1 MGLLSQQPFFK
12 KVNSVVNA
20 SILIYKINGDAR
32 LAPVVFAKGTHQ
44 TAAYSRERIVLSA
57 KIPNTLQSRSLFVAA
72 RQRVKRG
79 ERDSGASASKTAMG

>member
-32 LAPVVFAKGTHQ
+32 LAPVVFAKALTKLLL
-44 TAAYSRERIVLSA
+44 IV
-57 KIPNTLQSRSLFVAA
+57 V
-72 RQRVKRG
+72 G
-79 ERDSGASASKTAMG
+79 ELP

>member
-44 TAAYSRERIVLSA
+44 TAAYSRGRIALSA
-57 KIPNTLQSRSLFVAA
+57 KIPNTLQSRLLFVAV
-72 RQRVKRG
+72 QRRAG
-79 ERDSGASASKTAMG
+79 RAALG

>member
-44 TAAYSRERIVLSA
+44 TAVYSRGRIVLNA
-57 KIPNTLQSRSLFVAA
+57 KIPNTLQSRSLFVAV
-72 RQRVKRG
+72 QRRAG
-79 ERDSGASASKTAMG
+79 RAALG

>member
-20 SILIYKINGDAR
+20 YILIYKINGDAR

-44 TAAYSRERIVLSA
+44 TAAYSR
-57 KIPNTLQSRSLFVAA
+57 
-72 RQRVKRG
+72 G
-79 ERDSGASASKTAMG
+79 